1 MWLFTTVGFFS
12 VVQKANQQG
21 LTVRARVKEDIDRL
35 RAKYMPA
42 LTATVTG
49 GGADYPFRATISHD
63 DFALGLAQIAHDIR
77 YANFKSEIAR
87 TQGVKREAAY
97 GKVWATL
104 QALEHEVQPAKTG
117 KKAAAK
123 VELKPAFGGVVIN
136 RHGQVLLMEPR
147 NHFDGYVWTFA
158 KGRPNSGETPEA
170 AAMREVYEETGVRA
184 RIERPIPG
192 TFEGGTTLTT
202 YFLMSMVRDTKQFGK
217 ETQAIKWATEDEA
230 EEMIGQT
237 TNLVGRERDLKV
249 LQAGF
254 DLQRSRGNR
263 P

>member
-12 VVQKANQQG
+12 VVQKANQEG

-35 RAKYMPA
+35 RTKYMPQLA
-42 LTATVTG
+42 PTVTG

-77 YANFKSEIAR
+77 YANFKTEIAH

-97 GKVWATL
+97 GKVWAAL
-104 QALEHEVQPAKTG
+104 QALENEVKPAATG
-117 KKAAAK
+117 KKAAK
-123 VELKPAFGGVVIN
+123 KELAPAFGGAVIN
-136 RHGQVLLMEPR
+136 RHGQVLLMEPK
-147 NHFDGYVWTFA
+147 NHFDGYVWTFP
-158 KGRPNSGETPEA
+158 KGRPRAGETPEA
-170 AAMREVYEETGVRA
+170 TAIREVYEETGVRA

-192 TFEGGTTLTT
+192 TFAGGTTLTT
-202 YFLMSMVRDTKQFGK
+202 YFLMSMVRDTKQFGN
-217 ETQAIKWATEDEA
+217 ETQSVKWATEDEA
-230 EEMIGQT
+230 EQMVGQT
-237 TNLVGRERDLKV
+237 TNEKGRERDLKV

-254 DLQRSRGNR
+254 ELQRSRGNR

>member
-12 VVQKANQQG
+12 VVQKANQHG
-21 LTVRARVKEDIDRL
+21 LTVRARVKEDLDRL
-35 RAKYMPA
+35 RTKYMPE

-49 GGADYPFRATISHD
+49 GGAGYPFRGTISHD
-63 DFALGLAQIAHDIR
+63 DFALGLAKIAHDIR

-97 GKVWATL
+97 DKVWTTL
-104 QALEHEVQPAKTG
+104 QALEHEVKPAATAKKSG
-117 KKAAAK
+117 KA
-123 VELKPAFGGVVIN
+123 ELKPAYGGVVIN
-136 RHGQVLLMEPR
+136 RHGQVLLKEPR
-147 NHFDGYVWTFA
+147 NHVDGYVWTFA

-192 TFEGGTTLTT
+192 SFAGGTTLTT
-202 YFLMSMVRDTKQFGK
+202 YFLMSMVRDTKQFGD
-217 ETQAIKWATEDEA
+217 ETQTIKWATEDEA

-249 LQAGF
+249 LQAGY